1 MSELLR
7 YDIVGSFLRPE
18 ALKEARAAFEKGE
31 IDQAALREVED
42 REIKTL
48 IEKQVE
54 NGLKSITD
62 GEFRRS

>member
-31 IDQAALREVED
+31 IDQAALR
-42 REIKTL
+42 
-48 IEKQVE
+48 
-54 NGLKSITD
+54 
-62 GEFRRS
+62 